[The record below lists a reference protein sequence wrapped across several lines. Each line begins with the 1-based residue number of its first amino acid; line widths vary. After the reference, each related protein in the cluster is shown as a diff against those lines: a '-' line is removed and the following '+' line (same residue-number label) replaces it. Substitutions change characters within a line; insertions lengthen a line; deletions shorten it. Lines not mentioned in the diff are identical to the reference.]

1 MVSHVILQETE
12 CDERKKRAIRGDEMS
27 SKRRDVTTTTRMTLQ
42 VFGGLSKANT
52 IGNYYYFPSFRS

>member
-1 MVSHVILQETE
+1 MVSHVLQETE
-12 CDERKKRAIRGDEMS
+12 CDERKKRAVRRDEKS

-52 IGNYYYFPSFRS
+52 IGNYYYLPSFRS